1 MRRFLLPLLAALALP
16 TAVNADPLRN
26 ILKHTLKGGTK
37 ETIRNESK
45 KNKKYVS
52 PSTNFFGKYR
62 SKVEAEEAC
71 NIWITKGVEYSVEIP
86 GKPRGGGYLYLTR
99 NGYVIETINRYCRF
113 ERDTSQY
120 LGYEYTG
127 VKKNEHFKANDKDRR
142 KKANIKKYFK
152 Y

>member
-1 MRRFLLPLLAALALP
+1 MKRLLLPLLAALALP

-26 ILKHTLKGGTK
+26 ILKQTLKGGTK

-62 SKVEAEEAC
+62 SKAEAKEAC
-71 NIWITKGVEYSVEIP
+71 NIWVKKGVEHSYEIS
-86 GKPRGGGYLYLTR
+86 GKPLGGGYLYLTK
-99 NGYVIETINRYCRF
+99 NGYVVEGTNRYCRF

-120 LGYEYTG
+120 LGYEFPG
-127 VKKNEHFKANDKDRR
+127 VKKNQHFKASDTHNI
-142 KKANIKKYFK
+142 KKYKIKKYFK